1 MFFRM
6 IRGTL
11 LRQWKKMILIA
22 ITIALGASLATAMLS
37 VVLDVGD
44 KINQELKT
52 YGANITV
59 VRIFRK
65 RNWERSRP
73 FSGHSI
79 SWIMPPS

>member
-44 KINQELKT
+44 KINQESGST
-52 YGANITV
+52 ITC
-59 VRIFRK
+59 RCRQE
-65 RNWERSRP
+65 RN
-73 FSGHSI
+73 
-79 SWIMPPS
+79 